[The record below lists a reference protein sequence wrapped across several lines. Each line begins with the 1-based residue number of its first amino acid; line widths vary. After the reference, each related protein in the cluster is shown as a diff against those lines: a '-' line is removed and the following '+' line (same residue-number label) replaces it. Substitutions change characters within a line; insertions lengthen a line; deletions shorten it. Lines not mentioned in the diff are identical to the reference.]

1 MRAFPTIPGLM
12 VLLMLAGCGG
22 GGGSSDDPTPPSSP
36 PQDPF
41 GLESRESLA
50 AFNLPTADG
59 TPTSYELEDRF
70 PALGFSAAA
79 YLTGIPGDPRLAVV
93 EQGGRIRVFDNDPDV
108 SSTRTILDLSG
119 DVLFAGEQGLLGLAF
134 DPDFVSN
141 RYLYVHYSAAD
152 PRRSVIARFTWDAG
166 SDLVD
171 PASREILLEL
181 EQPFSNHN
189 GGMLAFGPD
198 DLLYIAFGD
207 GGSGND
213 PGNRAQN
220 TGNLFGTLLRVD
232 VHPADPD
239 DGYAIPPDNPFVDDP
254 DALDEIWA
262 YGLRNPFRFSF
273 DRNNTDLWL
282 GDVGQSGVEEINLIT
297 AGGNYGW
304 RVYEGN
310 EEHITDGNDLP
321 RSAAVFPIHTYE
333 HGGGAAVIGGYVY
346 RGTDVPSLR
355 GRYLYADFI
364 TGQVWALAYDGNS
377 VTANEQI
384 AVAPSP
390 TSFGEDNAG
399 EVYLVTRNDGILS
412 LAEAAGGDGEL
423 PEQLSETGLFTNLS
437 SLTPA
442 AGLIEYRINQPFWS
456 DGATKRRWIGIPD
469 GERIDFSGT
478 GPWGFPTGTVI
489 VKHFELALTEGEPD
503 SRRRLETRVLINTS
517 TDGWRGFTYRWNSQ
531 ESDADLLSG
540 RASELITVE
549 TADGPREQRY
559 DYPGPADC
567 LRCHTQ
573 PAGFVL
579 GVKTRQ
585 LNRDA
590 RFAAT
595 NVTDNQLR
603 ALNHIEL
610 FDTDIGS
617 ADDYDAFPDLANAG
631 AALTTRVR
639 SYLDINCA
647 QCHRPGGPAP
657 TDLDLRFDTAADAM
671 NAVGAPP
678 QHGDLGAS
686 DAAIIIPGDRQRSV
700 LWLRMQTLDQ
710 ERMPPLSSHLADQA
724 GLEVVGEWIDS
735 L

>member
-12 VLLMLAGCGG
+12 VLLTLAGCGG
-22 GGGSSDDPTPPSSP
+22 GGGSDSAPSPPP
-36 PQDPF
+36 AQPQDPF
-41 GLESRESLA
+41 GLASRESLA
-50 AFNLPTADG
+50 TFNLPTADG
-59 TPTSYELEDRF
+59 TPTSYELVDRF

-79 YLTGIPGDPRLAVV
+79 YLTGIPGDDRLAVV
-93 EQGGRIRVFDNDPDV
+93 EQAGRIRVFDNDPAV
-108 SSTRTILDLSG
+108 SSTRTILDVSG
-119 DVLFAGEQGLLGLAF
+119 EVLFAGEQGLLGLAF

-141 RYLYVHYSAAD
+141 RYLYVHYSAD
-152 PRRSVIARFTWDAG
+152 GPRRSVIARFTWEAA

-171 PASREILLEL
+171 PASRKILLEL

-207 GGSGND
+207 GGSGDD

-220 TGNLFGTLLRVD
+220 TQNLFGTLLRVD
-232 VHPADPD
+232 VHPADPAD
-239 DGYAIPPDNPFVDDP
+239 DYAIPPDNPFVDDP
-254 DALDEIWA
+254 EGLDEIWA

-273 DRNNTDLWL
+273 DRTSGDLWL
-282 GDVGQSGVEEINLIT
+282 GDVGQSGVEEINLMA

-304 RVYEGN
+304 RVYEGDD
-310 EEHITDGNDLP
+310 EYITDGNDLP
-321 RSAAVFPIHTYE
+321 RSEFTFPVHTYE

-355 GRYLYADFI
+355 GRYLYADFV
-364 TGQVWALAYDGNS
+364 TGQVWALAYDGNA

-384 AVAPSP
+384 AVAASP
-390 TSFGEDNAG
+390 TSFGEDNDG
-399 EVYLVTRNDGILS
+399 EVYLVTRNDGILT
-412 LAEAAGGDGEL
+412 LAETTAGGGEL
-423 PEQLSETGLFTNLS
+423 PEHLSETGLFSDLG

-442 AGLIEYRINQPFWS
+442 RGLIEYRINQPFWS

-469 GERIDFSGT
+469 DLQIDFSST
-478 GPWGFPTGTVI
+478 GAWGFPTGTVI

-517 TDGWRGFTYRWNSQ
+517 TDGWRGFTYRWNDQ

-540 RASELITVE
+540 RTSELITVD
-549 TADGPREQRY
+549 TASGPRQQRY

-567 LRCHTQ
+567 LRCHTEA
-573 PAGFVL
+573 AGFVL

-585 LNRDA
+585 LNREA
-590 RFAAT
+590 LFADT

-610 FDTDIGS
+610 FDTDIGNA
-617 ADDYDAFPDLANAG
+617 ADYAAFPDLNDAG
-631 AALTTRVR
+631 AALTVRAR

-647 QCHRPGGPAP
+647 QCHRPGGPPP
-657 TDLDLRFDTAADAM
+657 TDLDLRFDTPADAM
-671 NAVGAPP
+671 NAVGAAP
-678 QHGDLGAS
+678 QHGDLGAT
-686 DAAIIIPGDRQRSV
+686 DAAIIAPGDRQRSV

-710 ERMPPLSSHLADQA
+710 ERMPPLSSHLADEA
-724 GLEVVGEWIDS
+724 GLSVVGDWIDS